1 MQPGHEQCTQSHW
14 EKQLLAFP
22 GANSTWE
29 TWAVNKELLL
39 FFFFL
44 IQNVFLSLMALE
56 EELNEQHFFGS
67 ERHRQAR

>member
-1 MQPGHEQCTQSHW
+1 MYSEPLGKTAPGFPRSKFHLGDLGSEQGIA
-14 EKQLLAFP
+14 AF
-22 GANSTWE
+22 
-29 TWAVNKELLL
+29 